1 MGGSTKSGSS
11 EDINALRD
19 ELDDAVRSK
28 NRFQEELV
36 SSKNRIA
43 ELEQKLAEGNGSTG
57 EATRKGTVIATAVDE
72 NDG

>member
-1 MGGSTKSGSS
+1 MDGSTKSGSS

-43 ELEQKLAEGNGSTG
+43 ELEQKLTEGNNSTG
-57 EATRKGTVIATAVDE
+57 RPPQRYRHRHRRRRK
-72 NDG
+72 